1 MRTNKIAL
9 DDVTQESH
17 ISSFIV
23 YCQAEKHQDVEKAL
37 QAQADIEIHGSNDK
51 GKFVVV
57 TEAKHQGIILDRIDL
72 ITALDGVINASMVYH
87 QVAPVDELDDEI
99 DQNDANQPLEEL
111 YQPEGCEAP
120 LTDKEKLFAEA
131 APITVQ

>member
-23 YCQAEKHQDVEKAL
+23 FCKAEKYQAVEKAL
-37 QAQADIEIHGSNDK
+37 QAQADIEIHGSDEK

-72 ITALDGVINASMVYH
+72 ISAIEGVINTSMVYH
-87 QVAPVDELDDEI
+87 QVAALDELDDEI
-99 DQNDANQPLEEL
+99 DQADSDQPIEEI
-111 YQPEGCEAP
+111 YQPQMCEAP
-120 LTDKEKLFAEA
+120 SETKPAHTL
-131 APITVQ
+131 Q

>member
-23 YCQAEKHQDVEKAL
+23 FCKAENHKAVEEAL
-37 QAQADIEIHGSNDK
+37 TAQADIELHGSDAK

-57 TEAKHQGIILDRIDL
+57 TEAEHQGIILDRIDL
-72 ITALDGVINASMVYH
+72 ISAIDGVINTSMVYH
-87 QVAPVDELDDEI
+87 QVAAVDELDDEI
-99 DQNDANQPLEEL
+99 DQADIDQPIEQI
-111 YQPEGCEAP
+111 YQPEMCEAP
-120 LTDKEKLFAEA
+120 SDKDTASQ
-131 APITVQ
+131 TVQ

>member
-23 YCQAEKHQDVEKAL
+23 FCKAEKHKKVEEALKAQTDL
-37 QAQADIEIHGSNDK
+37 EIHGSDAK

-72 ITALDGVINASMVYH
+72 ISAIDGVINTSMVYH
-87 QVAPVDELDDEI
+87 QVAAMDELDDEI
-99 DQNDANQPLEEL
+99 DQADIDQPIEEI
-111 YQPEGCEAP
+111 YQPTMCEAP
-120 LTDKEKLFAEA
+120 SDKEPALQ
-131 APITVQ
+131 TVQ

>member
-23 YCQAEKHQDVEKAL
+23 FCKAEKHQAVAEEL
-37 QAQADIEIHGSNDK
+37 TAQADIEIHGSDEK

-72 ITALDGVINASMVYH
+72 ISAIEGVINTSMVYH
-87 QVAPVDELDDEI
+87 QVAAIDELDDEI
-99 DQNDANQPLEEL
+99 E
-111 YQPEGCEAP
+111 
-120 LTDKEKLFAEA
+120 
-131 APITVQ
+131 

>member
-23 YCQAEKHQDVEKAL
+23 FCKAEKYQAVEKAL
-37 QAQADIEIHGSNDK
+37 QAQADIEIHGSDEK

-72 ITALDGVINASMVYH
+72 ISAIEGVINTSMVYH
-87 QVAPVDELDDEI
+87 QVAALDELDDEI
-99 DQNDANQPLEEL
+99 DQADSDQPIEKI
-111 YQPEGCEAP
+111 YQPQMCEAP
-120 LTDKEKLFAEA
+120 SDKDVPLH
-131 APITVQ
+131 TVQ

>member
-23 YCQAEKHQDVEKAL
+23 FCKAEKHQAVEKAL
-37 QAQADIEIHGSNDK
+37 LAQADLEIHGSDAQ

-72 ITALDGVINASMVYH
+72 ISEIEGVVNTSMVYH
-87 QVAPVDELDDEI
+87 QVAAIDELDDEI
-99 DQNDANQPLEEL
+99 DQSEIDLPIEKI
-111 YQPEGCEAP
+111 YQPQMCEAP
-120 LTDKEKLFAEA
+120 SDKDATSQ
-131 APITVQ
+131 TVQ

>member
-1 MRTNKIAL
+1 MKTNKIAL

-23 YCQAEKHQDVEKAL
+23 FCQADKHQAVEKAL
-37 QAQADIEIHGSNDK
+37 QEQAEIEVHGSDEQ

-72 ITALDGVINASMVYH
+72 ISAIDGVINTSMVYH
-87 QVAPVDELDDEI
+87 QVAPLDDLEVEVN
-99 DQNDANQPLEEL
+99 DSDANQPLDEM
-111 YQPEGCEAP
+111 YQPQSCEAP
-120 LTDKEKLFAEA
+120 LFKEAS
-131 APITVQ
+131 PVTVQ